1 MKRNLIIIFAI
12 TFIIGIIILMNSVNL
27 GSNAVDKLLLRRGGI
42 NDYPFF
48 LEQCILNYKILGGIL
63 AILGGF
69 GVILNTR
76 VKS

>member
-1 MKRNLIIIFAI
+1 MS
-12 TFIIGIIILMNSVNL
+12 SVNL

-42 NDYPFF
+42 NDYPLF
-48 LEQCILNYKILGGIL
+48 LEQCILNYKFLGGIL
-63 AILGGF
+63 SILGGF